1 MKKKLVGLFLAL
13 AVCFSLSIPALAAE
27 DCDSTIVRVDFEGTT
42 YEVWST
48 LFRDGSLYRGAT
60 WIKTADNSNIPAGG
74 AQVQAFLFDSTGR
87 VDESS
92 LSVLSSPYYFHVAY
106 TDYRA
111 TSDTGVYATGTAYVK
126 DSQGIFHPFSS
137 SNARQQN
144 LSRTAAIQGG
154 MLASNGSYFTNSAG
168 ETYGSLAL
176 ASVVGTEPDLILAS
190 GTEGQSGYVR
200 CEDLFANYDTEGAGG
215 QYIAL
220 YDLNGNVIGNFLI
233 VFNDS
238 SKIVGKDIETVRA
251 ELANG
256 RAEDPD
262 LWAAADKGLVNGE
275 YPVNANGETYGHAI
289 LKNLVG
295 YEPDLIQAVNRDG
308 LIGYVRNSDTPVV
321 TVDAETGDDMFQIP
335 LYNKDGQV
343 IGGFDFGGG
352 DQIVTTGKDI
362 PVVKTQLA
370 K

>member
-13 AVCFSLSIPALAAE
+13 AVCFSLSIPALAVE
-27 DCDSTIVRVDFEGTT
+27 DCDSSIVRVNFEGTS

-48 LFRDGSLYRGAT
+48 LYKDGSMYRGAT
-60 WIKTADNSNIPAGG
+60 WIKTADNSNILAGG
-74 AQVQAFLFDSTGR
+74 VQVQAFLFDSKGE
-87 VDESS
+87 VDSSS
-92 LSVLSSPYYFHVAY
+92 LSTLSSPCYFHVAY

-126 DSQGIFHPFSS
+126 DSQGSYHPFSS
-137 SNARQQN
+137 SNTRQQN
-144 LSRTAAIQGG
+144 LSRAAAIQGG

-176 ASVVGTEPDLILAS
+176 ASMVGTEPDLILAS

-238 SKIVGKDIETVRA
+238 SKIIGKDIETVHA

-289 LKNLVG
+289 LKSLVG

-321 TVDAETGDDMFQIP
+321 TVDAETGDDMYQVP
-335 LYNKDGQV
+335 LYDKDGQV
-343 IGGFDFGGG
+343 IGSFDFGGG
-352 DQIVTTGKDI
+352 GQIEIAGKSVAD
-362 PVVKTQLA
+362 VRHALK
-370 K
+370 